1 MILEENTSAVAL
13 QTPRGDLTA
22 LGIAFIR
29 RRFPKFTDTGV
40 LDIQRRS
47 RSTNELDDDELNQE
61 FAKQPAWLE
70 AIVQAEIGQGVS
82 NALDFVLMDSLRKP
96 LPLTLVA
103 KRLEAAF
110 SVGKTG
116 HSIDSSI
123 LKSSVYG
130 FVEQMRIE
138 KDPTLYPAYDA
149 CEKLQDSATRRRWE
163 EFKWAQKNEKQNP
176 FFLGTVGNKRPD
188 IVKVNLSSNEITIV
202 DTSFAYAEK
211 IHNFK
216 TAFYKTV
223 LERVIRGSVVLTA
236 IDYRSPSRKKFV

>member
-1 MILEENTSAVAL
+1 M
-13 QTPRGDLTA
+13 
-22 LGIAFIR
+22 
-29 RRFPKFTDTGV
+29 
-40 LDIQRRS
+40 
-47 RSTNELDDDELNQE
+47 
-61 FAKQPAWLE
+61 
-70 AIVQAEIGQGVS
+70 
-82 NALDFVLMDSLRKP
+82 
-96 LPLTLVA
+96 TLVA

-110 SVGKTG
+110 SAGKTG

-163 EFKWAQKNEKQNP
+163 EFKSAQKNEKQNP